1 MLTAKKQKNL
11 TPHDTSV
18 SGDGTHAVSH
28 FQWSD
33 AIIMFVIAVLCCT
46 CIFPFLHIIAK
57 SLSETSAVAA
67 QKVGFWPIGFNL
79 EAYQS
84 IIKDG
89 RMTYSIVYSA
99 IVTVVFAILG
109 LVVTIC
115 AAYPTTKK
123 DLPFRPAILILLML
137 PMYFG
142 AGLIPTYLLFND
154 LHMLDT
160 VWVLILP
167 LLFSPYNMLVMKSFL
182 QSSIPAS
189 LEESALLDGAGYFR
203 ILAQIV
209 IPLSKPIIATL
220 LLFYAVGRWNSYS
233 DNLYY
238 IKLNENLKMI
248 QYLLYQMVSTANE
261 SQTISMSEGSAVTT
275 NPEVIQSAA
284 IMVTTI
290 PILVVY
296 PFVQK
301 HFVKG
306 VMIGSVK
313 G

>member
-1 MLTAKKQKNL
+1 MLSLKKNKNFN
-11 TPHDTSV
+11 PNDASI

-28 FQWSD
+28 FQVAD
-33 AIIMFVIAVLCCT
+33 AIMMIIIALLCCT
-46 CIFPFLHIIAK
+46 CIFPFFHIIAK

-67 QKVGFWPIGFNL
+67 QKVGFWPVGFNL
-79 EAYQS
+79 DAYKS

-109 LVVTIC
+109 VLVTIC

-167 LLFSPYNMLVMKSFL
+167 LIFSPYNMLVMKSFL
-182 QSSIPAS
+182 QSSIPTS

-220 LLFYAVGRWNSYS
+220 LLFYAVGRWNSYR

-261 SQTISMSEGSAVTT
+261 SQTIAMQEGSAVTT
-275 NPEVIQSAA
+275 NPEVLNSAA
-284 IMVTTI
+284 IMVTTL
-290 PILVVY
+290 PILIVY

>member
-1 MLTAKKQKNL
+1 MLTATKKKNIN
-11 TPHDTSV
+11 PNDASI

-33 AIIMFVIAVLCCT
+33 AIMMIIIALLCCT
-46 CIFPFLHIIAK
+46 CIFPFFHIIAK
-57 SLSETSAVAA
+57 SLSETSAVAS
-67 QKVGFWPIGFNL
+67 QKVAFWPVGFNL

-99 IVTVVFAILG
+99 IVTVVFSILG
-109 LVVTIC
+109 LIVTIC

-123 DLPFRPAILILLML
+123 DLPFRPAILFLLML

-142 AGLIPTYLLFND
+142 AGLIPTYLLFNS

-167 LLFSPYNMLVMKSFL
+167 LIFSPYNMLVMKSFL

-284 IMVTTI
+284 IMVTTL
-290 PILVVY
+290 PILIVY

>member
-1 MLTAKKQKNL
+1 MLTAKKQKNFN
-11 TPHDTSV
+11 PNDASI

-28 FQWSD
+28 FQVAD
-33 AIIMFVIAVLCCT
+33 AIMMIIIALLCCT
-46 CIFPFLHIIAK
+46 CIFPFFHIIAK

-67 QKVGFWPIGFNL
+67 QKVGFWPVGFNL
-79 EAYQS
+79 EAYRS

-99 IVTVVFAILG
+99 IVTVAFSILG
-109 LVVTIC
+109 LIVTIC

-123 DLPFRPAILILLML
+123 DLPFRPVILFLLML

-142 AGLIPTYLLFND
+142 AGLIPTYLLFNS
-154 LHMLDT
+154 LNMLDT

-167 LLFSPYNMLVMKSFL
+167 LIFSPYNMLVMKSFL

-261 SQTISMSEGSAVTT
+261 SQTIAMQEGSAVTT

-284 IMVTTI
+284 IMVTTL
-290 PILVVY
+290 PISLT
-296 PFVQK
+296 
-301 HFVKG
+301 G
-306 VMIGSVK
+306 
-313 G
+313 

>member
-1 MLTAKKQKNL
+1 MSILKKKDVDVNNE
-11 TPHDTSV
+11 SV
-18 SGDGTHAVSH
+18 SGDGTHAVEH
-28 FQWSD
+28 FHISD
-33 AIIMFVIAVLCCT
+33 AIMIAVISILFAT
-46 CIFPFLHIIAK
+46 CIIPFFHIIAK
-57 SLSETSAVAA
+57 PMSSTDAVAS
-67 QKVGFWPIGFNL
+67 QKVFFWPVNANL
-79 EAYQS
+79 EAYRS
-84 IIKDG
+84 IFKDG

-99 IVTVVFAILG
+99 
-109 LVVTIC
+109 VVTIVFSVLGLIVTTC
-115 AAYPTTKK
+115 AAYPLTKK
-123 DLPFRPAILILLML
+123 DLPFRPVISFLLMF

-142 AGLIPTYLLFND
+142 AGLIPTYLLYNN

-167 LLFSPYNMLVMKSFL
+167 LIFSTYNMLVMKSFL
-182 QSSIPAS
+182 QSTIPAS
-189 LEESALLDGAGYFR
+189 LEESAFLDGAGYFR
-203 ILAQIV
+203 ILGQIV

-220 LLFYAVGRWNSYS
+220 LLFFAVGRWNSYG

-248 QYLLYQMVSTANE
+248 QYLLYQMISTAND
-261 SQTISMSEGSAVTT
+261 SQTIAMSEASAVTT
-275 NPEVIQSAA
+275 NPEVLQAAA
-284 IMVTTI
+284 IMVTTL
-290 PILVVY
+290 PILIVY